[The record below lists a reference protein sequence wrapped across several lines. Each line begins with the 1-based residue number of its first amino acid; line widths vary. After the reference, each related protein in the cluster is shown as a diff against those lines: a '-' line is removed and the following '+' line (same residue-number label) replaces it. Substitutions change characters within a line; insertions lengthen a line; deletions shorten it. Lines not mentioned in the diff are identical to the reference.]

1 MFCKQCGAQIP
12 DGAKFCRNCGAKADG
27 DNTAPMSSVPSEA
40 NQSKGKKSKKGLV
53 ILGAI
58 ILLVIIAVIIALNW
72 EGEIDYVG
80 TVKEHMPFEKLPYT
94 YEEVL
99 NQYIISAEWKVREED
114 DEVHYVDVEGKVNG
128 IEDSELKVTIKVQI
142 DPDDSRHAKIK
153 PYSAVV
159 TDDGERETIKGQDT
173 VDFLYALFSMY
184 DEGEKD
190 LSSLA
195 EDPVLQGEDD
205 DKVNLTDEDTDTSDM
220 DDNTADTG
228 ICFYDIPAAE
238 WFAFSKE
245 ELMQQ
250 LGDGAVFNEYEGGG
264 SITYG
269 ETDIYLREDGTVSG
283 ISSYE
288 LEKLSVDGQYFH
300 ADSDEM
306 IESTI
311 KELFGPDY
319 ETEDNWF
326 SGGYMSTIYRYPQY
340 LISFDFS
347 RYDGRWSLWIGK
359 PSDEEEEIFGYEEEG
374 DPSSVYIPEPI
385 ENYLRLSGSYSGLMG
400 QSSLGIGI
408 YTSQE
413 EGEIE
418 IGTVT
423 LYTEDEE
430 YFLGYLIPTATGV
443 YEVVTD
449 TGEEVILIEEDS
461 IAAVTLDM
469 YVDGQYQEEYWMT
482 EHYQP

>member
-1 MFCKQCGAQIP
+1 MFCRQCGAQIP

-27 DNTAPMSSVPSEA
+27 DNSAPMPSVPDGA

-53 ILGAI
+53 ILGAV
-58 ILLVIIAVIIALNW
+58 ILFAIIAVIVALNW

-128 IEDSELKVTIKVQI
+128 IEDSELKVTIKVQV
-142 DPDDSRHAKIK
+142 DPDDSGHAKIK
-153 PYSAVV
+153 PYSAAIVE
-159 TDDGERETIKGQDT
+159 DGERETIKGQDV

-184 DEGEKD
+184 DDGEKD

-195 EDPVLQGEDD
+195 EDSALQGEAGGTET
-205 DKVNLTDEDTDTSDM
+205 LTDEDTDAADM
-220 DDNTADTG
+220 DDNTANTG
-228 ICFYDIPAAE
+228 ICFYDIPVSE
-238 WFAFSKE
+238 WFAADKE
-245 ELMQQ
+245 ELAQW
-250 LGDGAVFNEYEGGG
+250 LGDDAIVNEYDGVE
-264 SITYG
+264 SVSYG
-269 ETDIYLREDGTVSG
+269 ETDIYLREDGSVSG

-300 ADSDEM
+300 ADSDEA
-306 IESTI
+306 IEGTI

-326 SGGYMSTIYRYPQY
+326 SGGYMSTIYRYQQY

-374 DPSSVYIPEPI
+374 DPSSVYIPEPL
-385 ENYLRLSGSYSGLMG
+385 ENYLRLSGSYSDSMG
-400 QSSLGIGI
+400 QSTLGIGI

-418 IGTVT
+418 IGTVG

-430 YFLGYLIPTATGV
+430 YFVGYLIPTAKGI
-443 YEVVTD
+443 YEVVTE
-449 TGEEVILIEEDS
+449 TGEEVILMEVGSED
-461 IAAVTLDM
+461 IVTLDM
-469 YVDGQYQEEYWMT
+469 YVDGQYLEEYQMT